1 MGMLKSRNVD
11 SSFQTASGPIPY
23 NLTNDYMFHI
33 VLQENEFVLRG
44 LIGSLLQLDQSEIKS
59 VKVTNPITLGDEID
73 SKVFV
78 LDIHVLMNDDT
89 VINLEMQIVRQEY
102 WPERSLSYLCRSYDS
117 LYRGE
122 EYGKAKR
129 AIHIGILDFTLFKE
143 NPEFYAS
150 NKLLNV
156 KNHHLFSDKFILNVL
171 DLTKIELATDEDRL
185 CEIDHWARLFRAK
198 TWEDL
203 RMIAEKNQYMNEAAA
218 EIYMRNSD
226 ENIREQCLAR
236 EEYWKHERW
245 VRNQMEEKDRT
256 IANQEQT
263 ITDQKQT
270 ITDQKQMII
279 DQEQRITDQE
289 QTITDREQ
297 IIADQK
303 QMIADQNRMIEE
315 LQKKLNNQ

>member
-1 MGMLKSRNVD
+1 MLKSRSVD

-59 VKVTNPITLGDEID
+59 VKVTNPISLGDEID

-185 CEIDHWARLFRAK
+185 CEIDHWARLFKAK

-245 VRNQMEEKDRT
+245 VRNQIEEKDRT
-256 IANQEQT
+256 IADQEQT

-270 ITDQKQMII
+270 ITDQKQTII
-279 DQEQRITDQE
+279 DQE
-289 QTITDREQ
+289 QTITNREQ

-303 QMIADQNRMIEE
+303 QMIEDQNRMIEE

>member
-1 MGMLKSRNVD
+1 M
-11 SSFQTASGPIPY
+11 
-23 NLTNDYMFHI
+23 
-33 VLQENEFVLRG
+33 
-44 LIGSLLQLDQSEIKS
+44 
-59 VKVTNPITLGDEID
+59 KVTNPITLGNEID
-73 SKVFV
+73 SKVF
-78 LDIHVLMNDDT
+78 VLMNDDT

-102 WPERSLSYLCRSYDS
+102 WPERSLSYLCRSYDN

-150 NKLLNV
+150 HKLLNV

-185 CEIDHWARLFRAK
+185 CEIDHWARLFKAK

-203 RMIAEKNQYMNEAAA
+203 RMIADKNRYMNEAAA
-218 EIYMRNSD
+218 EIYMRNAD

-245 VRNQMEEKDRT
+245 VRNQIEEKDRT
-256 IANQEQT
+256 IADQEQT
-263 ITDQKQT
+263 ITDQKQ
-270 ITDQKQMII
+270 
-279 DQEQRITDQE
+279 
-289 QTITDREQ
+289 
-297 IIADQK
+297 
-303 QMIADQNRMIEE
+303 MIADQSQMLEDVIQERDVYKKLVEE
-315 LQKKLNNQ
+315 LQVKLNNQ

>member
-1 MGMLKSRNVD
+1 M
-11 SSFQTASGPIPY
+11 
-23 NLTNDYMFHI
+23 
-33 VLQENEFVLRG
+33 
-44 LIGSLLQLDQSEIKS
+44 
-59 VKVTNPITLGDEID
+59 
-73 SKVFV
+73 
-78 LDIHVLMNDDT
+78 
-89 VINLEMQIVRQEY
+89 
-102 WPERSLSYLCRSYDS
+102 
-117 LYRGE
+117 
-122 EYGKAKR
+122 
-129 AIHIGILDFTLFKE
+129 
-143 NPEFYAS
+143 
-150 NKLLNV
+150 
-156 KNHHLFSDKFILNVL
+156 L

-185 CEIDHWARLFRAK
+185 CEIDHWARLFKAK

-256 IANQEQT
+256 IADQEQT

-270 ITDQKQMII
+270 II

-297 IIADQK
+297 TIADQK

-315 LQKKLNNQ
+315 LQKMLNNQ

>member
-1 MGMLKSRNVD
+1 MGMLKSRSVD

-33 VLQENEFVLRG
+33 VLLGNDFVLRG
-44 LIGSLLQLDQSEIKS
+44 LIGSLLHLDQSEIKS
-59 VKVTNPITLGDEID
+59 VKVTNPITLGGEID

-78 LDIHVLMNDDT
+78 LPIHVLMNDDT

-185 CEIDHWARLFRAK
+185 CEIDHWARLFKAK

-203 RMIAEKNQYMNEAAA
+203 RMVAEKNQYMNEAAA

-245 VRNQMEEKDRT
+245 VRNQIEEKDRT
-256 IANQEQT
+256 IADQEQT
-263 ITDQKQT
+263 ITDQKQ
-270 ITDQKQMII
+270 
-279 DQEQRITDQE
+279 
-289 QTITDREQ
+289 
-297 IIADQK
+297 
-303 QMIADQNRMIEE
+303 MIADQSQMLEDVIQERDVYKKLVEE
-315 LQKKLNNQ
+315 LQVKLNNQ